1 MLVPQSVGVMK
12 QLLDEFKPVFNKP
25 QHRNFSTYIT
35 GLVACEGKKNIKN
48 INNAF
53 TEHRDQST
61 LNRFITEPSWSLK
74 KLEEKRL
81 KLAREELPVKQGS
94 TGTLIIDDTIT
105 EKTGKKMEYTGYHYD
120 HAEGKSVM
128 GRSLVTS
135 HYVNGGVEYPAG
147 LRLYVKKETCV
158 EERLLFRT
166 KIQLAVEQIRAFKA
180 PHRTNTVV
188 AFDSWYFCSK
198 VVEAAGSKGFD
209 WVTQAKSNRV
219 IKWRGARM
227 NVTELAESL
236 PADSFRWICVGGDL
250 YYLRGFRV
258 WMNGVGRVRLVV
270 SREED
275 GFNFYVSN
283 RVDWSERRVVA
294 AYRRRQSVEVY
305 IRDVKQ
311 NLGLGECQAR
321 RGRGAIIHWHLVYT
335 AYTLLA
341 LLRRSLVS
349 ANGRLCGVLKTTG
362 DMCRWVKKQCLRRL
376 VDVVMAMTRRRAKAE
391 TVYKMLQI

>member
-12 QLLDEFKPVFNKP
+12 QLLNEFKPVFNKP

-35 GLVACEGKKNIKN
+35 GLVACEGKKTIKS

-61 LNRFITEPSWSLK
+61 LNRFITEPSWSLRR
-74 KLEEKRL
+74 LEEIRL
-81 KLAREELPVKQGS
+81 KLAREGLPVKHGS

-105 EKTGKKMEYTGYHYD
+105 RKTGEHIEYAGYHFD
-120 HAEGKSVM
+120 HAEGKTVL
-128 GRSLVTS
+128 GHSLVTS
-135 HYVNGGVEYPAG
+135 HYVNGEVEYPTG
-147 LRLYVKKETCV
+147 FRLYVKKEACV
-158 EERLLFRT
+158 EESRRFRT
-166 KIQLAVEQIRAFKA
+166 KIQLAVEQILAFKA
-180 PHRTNTVV
+180 PPRTNTVL

-198 VVEAAGSKGFD
+198 VVEAARVMGFD
-209 WVTQAKSNRV
+209 WVTQAKSNR
-219 IKWRGARM
+219 IINWRGKKM
-227 NVTELAESL
+227 NVAELAESL
-236 PADSFRWICVGGDL
+236 PVDSFKCISVGGDQCCV
-250 YYLRGFRV
+250 RGFRV

-275 GFNFYVSN
+275 GFHFIVSN
-283 RVDWSERRVVA
+283 RVNWSERRVVA

-349 ANGRLCGVLKTTG
+349 SKGRLRDVPRTIG
-362 DMCRWVKKQCLRRL
+362 DVCRWVRKQCLRRL
-376 VDVVMAMTRRRAKAE
+376 VDVVMLMTRRRAKAE
-391 TVYKMLQI
+391 TVYRMLQI